1 MAEPVKPVVNGLS
14 RPFWEA
20 AQAGRLSLPH
30 CVATDRPFWP
40 PSPLSPFAAGGAVAW
55 REVPAEGVLLSRVTY
70 RRAFQRAFAA
80 RLPYA
85 IALVEIVPG
94 VRLLAHLAAPDRD
107 DAPRAGVRVRL
118 GFEILV
124 EGGGPVLVVRS
135 A

>member
-1 MAEPVKPVVNGLS
+1 MAEPVEPVVNDLS

-20 AQAGRLSLPH
+20 GQARRLSLPH
-30 CVATDRPFWP
+30 CVTSDRPFWP

-70 RRAFQRAFAA
+70 RRAFQQAFAA

-85 IALVEIVPG
+85 IALVEIAPG

-107 DAPRAGVRVRL
+107 DAPSPGERVHL

-124 EGGGPVLVVRS
+124 EGGGPVLVVRR